1 MKLLRRIGVIAA
13 LLFAGGAL
21 ADSHSHDAAGFV
33 STFGSKAET
42 ILNAAELSD
51 GERNARLRLLLTD
64 SIDLPRLSRFALGRF
79 WDRATPTQK
88 ADYQALFSNFVVNT
102 YVDLL
107 ASQDAEKFDVLG
119 LRPQP
124 GPDALVRTR
133 IERPSGEVIDAD
145 FHIGRNGSGYRVY
158 DITTDGISMAETYRS
173 AVSSVV
179 AVGGMPSL
187 LAVLRARQ

>member
-1 MKLLRRIGVIAA
+1 MRLLRRIGVILA
-13 LLFAGGAL
+13 LLIASAAH
-21 ADSHSHDAAGFV
+21 ADSHPHDPAGFV
-33 STFGSKAET
+33 SSFGDKAET
-42 ILNAAELSD
+42 ILKAAGLSA
-51 GERNARLRLLLTD
+51 GERDARLRLLLTD
-64 SIDLPRLSRFALGRF
+64 SIDLPRLSRYALGRF
-79 WDRATPTQK
+79 WDRATPRQQ

-107 ASQDAEKFDVLG
+107 ASQDAQKFNVLG
-119 LRPQP
+119 MRATP
-124 GPDALVRTR
+124 GADALVRTR
-133 IERPSGEVIDAD
+133 IKRPSGEVIDVD
-145 FHIGRNGSGYRVY
+145 WHIGRNGGGYRVY